1 MDWTTVD
8 SPTSSIVVGGC
19 GLEPGKGGMA
29 LPTWRALVCP
39 TEASSGVGGVG
50 GIFTMDGNLVSL
62 EPDGDGVRSELDVS
76 VEGSTA
82 AVEASRPGF
91 F

>member
-1 MDWTTVD
+1 
-8 SPTSSIVVGGC
+8 
-19 GLEPGKGGMA
+19 
-29 LPTWRALVCP
+29 
-39 TEASSGVGGVG
+39 
-50 GIFTMDGNLVSL
+50 MDGNLVSL